1 MSLDVERIENSQTI
15 QTHLG
20 IIQGVISRMASNS
33 SSCKSWSITV
43 VSALLVL
50 VADKNKPELI
60 VISYIP
66 IVLFA
71 ILDAYY
77 LALERGFRKSYS
89 EFVQKIH
96 TQKLVANDLFT
107 VLPVGNIAVGT
118 IKSLISFSIFPMYLT
133 LFLMVK
139 LGSKYFF

>member
-1 MSLDVERIENSQTI
+1 MTLDVERVENSQTI

-43 VSALLVL
+43 VTALLVL
-50 VADKNKPELI
+50 IADKNKPELI

-71 ILDAYY
+71 VLDAYY

-89 EFVQKIH
+89 EFVHKIH
-96 TQKLVANDLFT
+96 TQKLIANDLFT
-107 VLPVGNIAVGT
+107 ISPIGNIAFGT
-118 IKSLISFSIFPMYLT
+118 LKSLVSFSILPMYLT

-139 LGSKYFF
+139 IGSKYFF